1 MTKFAPLVATAV
13 SAMLGAG
20 STGIALARSLDGALR
35 WRPVRGIAPLRLLAA
50 APALALVVA
59 ACAGTV
65 DGLPAYTNAPAPS
78 PSASSAMSMSPSAS
92 EPAPSAVP
100 AASGSASAAP
110 TPPGS
115 TAPTGATLHIS
126 AQNIAFDTDHLEA
139 PAGQAFVLE
148 FDNNDPG
155 VPHNVDIRD
164 ANGTSLFKGQII
176 TGPTKASYQVPAL
189 AAGRYMFACDVHP
202 DMTGTLTVK

>member
-1 MTKFAPLVATAV
+1 MIQFAQLLATAV
-13 SAMLGAG
+13 SAMLAAG
-20 STGIALARSLDGALR
+20 STGIALARSLDSALKR
-35 WRPVRGIAPLRLLAA
+35 RSARGIAPLRLLAA

-65 DGLPAYTNAPAPS
+65 DGLPANTYAPAPS

-110 TPPGS
+110 IPPAS
-115 TAPTGATLHIS
+115 AAPTGATLHIS

-164 ANGTSLFKGQII
+164 ANGTNVFKGQII
-176 TGPTKASYQVPAL
+176 TGPAKVSYQVPAL
-189 AAGRYMFACDVHP
+189 AAGSYTFACDVHP
-202 DMTGTLTVK
+202 DMTGTLAVK